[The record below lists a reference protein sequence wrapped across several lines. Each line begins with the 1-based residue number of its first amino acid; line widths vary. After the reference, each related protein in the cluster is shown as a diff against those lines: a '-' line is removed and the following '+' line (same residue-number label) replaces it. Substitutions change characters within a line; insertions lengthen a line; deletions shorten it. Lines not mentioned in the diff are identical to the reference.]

1 MITDLMDTK
10 LFISRTVNQLISGYE
25 DELLLMAKE
34 SRPDKVKSSRI
45 SLTLEAFIDSIN
57 SIFKIFNYIISIN

>member
-34 SRPDKVKSSRI
+34 TRPGKVKSSRI

-57 SIFKIFNYIISIN
+57 SILKIFNYIISIN

>member
-1 MITDLMDTK
+1 MITDLMDSK

-34 SRPDKVKSSRI
+34 NRPGKVKSSRI
-45 SLTLEAFIDSIN
+45 SLTLEAFI
-57 SIFKIFNYIISIN
+57 NYE